1 MTIPRTIY
9 SRHKHLKRFFRNVG
23 DGDGRTLDLDFTSG
37 VLDSRIL
44 FTRTG
49 NATFINSSGQVQW
62 ANSNIAKRSENPAQ
76 WGGPNNI
83 TPTTP
88 PPGTVISPGGN
99 LTAAQLNMSGSSYC
113 YQTATNGVVGG
124 QQYTGSIYVRAV
136 AGIETVT
143 LRIVNSNDGNN
154 GIAVTQE
161 VGTAWTRVSGSFT
174 PASSGTLIDIGLDQ
188 RSGIPNGGSGNAANV
203 YVWGLQ
209 LQPGGI
215 AGPYL
220 VTTSSEKFD
229 QPRFDHDPTTLAPRG
244 LLIEGSATNLLLYSG
259 DFTGYNF
266 ISTALGAT
274 ATAPDNGTAYTL
286 RENSA
291 STTFFSM
298 TSGNRTVA
306 ASTAHT
312 LSIFI
317 KAAATPRRYINVR
330 VNDGGSN
337 ANAASVVWDT
347 QTNTVSGAA
356 TAYGTFSAASSA
368 STQYGSWYR
377 VELRFTNGAGITSVN
392 CKFELSNDGSRT
404 ADGQANFYAGGTTA
418 GVLLW
423 GAQLETGSGASSYI
437 PTGAIQLTR
446 ALDSATISSSSF
458 DFQTTGGTF
467 QVNYFRGQF
476 GSQDRMAFSAPYA
489 PGRWLG
495 TFTASGSNTVYLGWW
510 LGFINTAVGST
521 FNRAAFTYGQTTGR
535 GATLQLP
542 VKLCVNGGTCVGGTF
557 GNETSNGLD
566 VPNPANMTQFTIG
579 AGSQTGPFTTAS
591 RDFLNNCVSR
601 VIYWPFVQSD
611 STLQSLT
618 T

>member
-83 TPTTP
+83 IPTTP
-88 PPGTVISPGGN
+88 PPGTVISPVGN

-161 VGTAWTRVSGSFT
+161 VGTEWTRVSGSFT

-244 LLIEGSATNLLLYSG
+244 LLIEGSATNVLTGFAAGGWGRQNINGSG
-259 DFTGYNF
+259 TSGALANGQTG
-266 ISTALGAT
+266 
-274 ATAPDNGTAYTL
+274 PDGVA
-286 RENSA
+286 NSA
-291 STTFFSM
+291 ARITTAATTTFPTGMFVTFATNAAGNSRTFSVWLRGVGSNTTASIAIEGSNTPAGVASSQSGHSVTLATS
-298 TSGNRTVA
+298 TSGNYLLALVTGLSTTAWTRVSISRT
-306 ASTAHT
+306 
-312 LSIFI
+312 
-317 KAAATPRRYINVR
+317 
-330 VNDGGSN
+330 
-337 ANAASVVWDT
+337 DT
-347 QTNTVSGAA
+347 Q
-356 TAYGTFSAASSA
+356 ASSDSYRICPGNHTGTISSGLA
-368 STQYGSWYR
+368 VDVYVPQAESGIGMSST
-377 VELRFTNGAGITSVN
+377 
-392 CKFELSNDGSRT
+392 
-404 ADGQANFYAGGTTA
+404 
-418 GVLLW
+418 
-423 GAQLETGSGASSYI
+423 I
-437 PTGAIQLTR
+437 PTGASQVTR

-467 QVNYFRGQF
+467 QVNHFRGQF

-489 PGRWLG
+489 PGSWLG

-521 FNRAAFTYGQTTGR
+521 FNRAAFTYGQATGS
-535 GATLQLP
+535 GETLQLP
-542 VKLCVNGGTCVGGTF
+542 VKLCVNGGTCVDGTF
-557 GNETSNGLD
+557 GNGTGKGSN
-566 VPNPANMTQFTIG
+566 VPNPANITQFTIG
-579 AGSQTGPFTTAS
+579 AGSQTSPFTTAS